1 MHEYQII
8 LEDVLKFASKY
19 IDYKFLP
26 EVLSNLFSM
35 FWDYFRIIKFWVERF
50 AIKYSLFDIN
60 MATLAFFLIF
70 LKLYWGLLLPNLLM
84 LSVYH

>member
-1 MHEYQII
+1 MPIRSCVFQSLCIFTNFLMHEYQII

-35 FWDYFRIIKFWVERF
+35 F
-50 AIKYSLFDIN
+50 
-60 MATLAFFLIF
+60 
-70 LKLYWGLLLPNLLM
+70 
-84 LSVYH
+84 